1 LNTVKSQILD
11 QLANNYPKFLKSD
24 LKKCL
29 NLILNE
35 ITDSL
40 AKNQNI
46 EIRDFGTFKIKK
58 TKSRIGRNPKN
69 GMKVLIP
76 EKKTIQ
82 WKMSKELFKLINE
95 KISLNE
101 EK

>member
-1 LNTVKSQILD
+1 MNTVKSQILD

-58 TKSRIGRNPKN
+58 TKSRIGRNPK
-69 GMKVLIP
+69 
-76 EKKTIQ
+76 T
-82 WKMSKELFKLINE
+82 KEDVMIAPRNVISFVPSRHILNKLNESMNE
-95 KISLNE
+95 K
-101 EK
+101 

>member
-1 LNTVKSQILD
+1 
-11 QLANNYPKFLKSD
+11 
-24 LKKCL
+24 
-29 NLILNE
+29 
-35 ITDSL
+35 
-40 AKNQNI
+40 
-46 EIRDFGTFKIKK
+46 
-58 TKSRIGRNPKN
+58 
-69 GMKVLIP
+69 MKVLIP

>member
-1 LNTVKSQILD
+1 MNTVKSQILD

-35 ITDSL
+35 ITDGL
-40 AKNQNI
+40 VKDQNI
-46 EIRDFGTFKIKK
+46 EIRDFGTFKIKQ

-82 WKMSKELFKLINE
+82 WKMSKELFKLINN
-95 KISLNE
+95 KDFI
-101 EK
+101 K